1 MRELAF
7 AADEELL
14 QEAGFSAEEKQALL
28 VLLRKLTNRA

>member
-14 QEAGFSAEEKQALL
+14 QEARFSAEEKQALL